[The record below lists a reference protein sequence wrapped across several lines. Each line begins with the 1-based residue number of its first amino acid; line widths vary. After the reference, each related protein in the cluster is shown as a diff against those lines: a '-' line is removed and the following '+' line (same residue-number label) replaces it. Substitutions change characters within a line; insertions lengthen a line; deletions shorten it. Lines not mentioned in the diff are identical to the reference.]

1 MKGTTVMAK
10 STAPLGSRGKRTSTS
25 QLPPASPGIPIGDAS
40 PEAGDK
46 NLENVLCEITEL
58 AKRVG
63 GFKKLAEIANNLAAM
78 DNQ

>member
-1 MKGTTVMAK
+1 MAK
-10 STAPLGSRGKRTSTS
+10 SAAPLEPSAKRPSAYQMPS
-25 QLPPASPGIPIGDAS
+25 ANPEIPIGDAS

-78 DNQ
+78 DNG